1 MGLAAKGRE
10 GCVRSRTDT
19 QSHSLSSLTNG
30 REATQVEV
38 EWSPVGHGLGHCDV
52 VSRGH
57 DMTKQI
63 SAATMPSY
71 VCTKGAKGRLCRIT
85 QFGGR
90 DVPTT
95 ANSATCH
102 PSLGS
107 LSMQSFEKM
116 HDSFRSTLSWCIPKI
131 ILQNVFL

>member
-1 MGLAAKGRE
+1 MGPAYKRE

-30 REATQVEV
+30 REATQEC
-38 EWSPVGHGLGHCDV
+38 SLVGHDLGHCDV
-52 VSRGH
+52 VSGGH

-63 SAATMPSY
+63 SPATMPSY
-71 VCTKGAKGRLCRIT
+71 VGCCVYKRGEWRIT

-95 ANSATCH
+95 ANSATCQ

-107 LSMQSFEKM
+107 LSMQCLQKM
-116 HDSFRSTLSWCIPKI
+116 LGSFRSTWLSWSPKL
-131 ILQNVFL
+131 ILQKVYS

>member
-1 MGLAAKGRE
+1 MGGLCRKLNTYS
-10 GCVRSRTDT
+10 VVT
-19 QSHSLSSLTNG
+19 QSVLVDKWERGNP
-30 REATQVEV
+30 AEV
-38 EWSPVGHGLGHCDV
+38 ECSPVGHDLGHCDV
-52 VSRGH
+52 VSRGR

-95 ANSATCH
+95 HNC
-102 PSLGS
+102 
-107 LSMQSFEKM
+107 K
-116 HDSFRSTLSWCIPKI
+116 
-131 ILQNVFL
+131 